1 MKPVRMVRG
10 PMLPLDRADVDT
22 DQIIPQQFLKR
33 IERDGYGEFL
43 FYNWAHR
50 DDGSPIEDF
59 ITNRPE
65 RSEAKILVAGRNF
78 GCGSSRE
85 HAPWA
90 IQDWG
95 FDAVIA
101 PSTADIF
108 RNNSANI
115 GLLIVELP
123 EPEVRRLMDMA
134 QDPTAS
140 VTIDLEQQTVVGE
153 RRRGEVRLRPI
164 GQGAPAAR
172 SRLDRDDPHPRGVDH
187 PARVGSAGLAPGQLR
202 EPNQLA
208 VLDRARGEPEGIH
221 QGLELIQP
229 QRLWPVTERVLG
241 MGVDLHHDPVRPDR
255 LGGEGQRRN
264 QVPIAGGM

>member
-1 MKPVRMVRG
+1 MKPVRVVRG
-10 PMLPLDRADVDT
+10 AMLPLDRADVDT

-65 RSEAKILVAGRNF
+65 RSHARILVAGRNF

-90 IQDWG
+90 LQDWG

-123 EPEVRRLMDMA
+123 EDEVRRLMDLA

-140 VTIDLEQQTVVGE
+140 ITIDLEKQTVVGE
-153 RRRGEVRLRPI
+153 GLQTTFDFDPSAKERL
-164 GQGAPAAR
+164 
-172 SRLDRDDPHPRGVDH
+172 L
-187 PARVGSAGLAPGQLR
+187 
-202 EPNQLA
+202 
-208 VLDRARGEPEGIH
+208 
-221 QGLELIQP
+221 QGLDWIGMTLTHEESITRHEMDRPAWL
-229 QRLWPVTERVLG
+229 PVSTG
-241 MGVDLHHDPVRPDR
+241 SPT
-255 LGGEGQRRN
+255 
-264 QVPIAGGM
+264 A

>member
-1 MKPVRMVRG
+1 MGDAMKPVRKVQGAMV
-10 PMLPLDRADVDT
+10 PLDRSDVDT

-43 FYNWAHR
+43 FYNWAHH
-50 DDGSPIEDF
+50 DDGSKVEGF
-59 ITNRPE
+59 ITNQAE
-65 RSEAKILVAGRNF
+65 REGAKVLVAGANF

-123 EPEVRRLMDMA
+123 DSKVRQLMDMA
-134 QDPTAS
+134 QDPSAT
-140 VTIDLEQQTVVGE
+140 VTIDLESQTVIGSGFEASFDFDPSVKE
-153 RRRGEVRLRPI
+153 RLLLG
-164 GQGAPAAR
+164 
-172 SRLDRDDPHPRGVDH
+172 LDRIGTTLTHEEAIAHHELERPGWLPTTT
-187 PARVGSAGLAPGQLR
+187 ATATGS
-202 EPNQLA
+202 
-208 VLDRARGEPEGIH
+208 
-221 QGLELIQP
+221 
-229 QRLWPVTERVLG
+229 
-241 MGVDLHHDPVRPDR
+241 
-255 LGGEGQRRN
+255 
-264 QVPIAGGM
+264 